1 MERSVGETVATRNAN
16 YLAQAADADK
26 KAARST
32 DEAARKAWLHIADG
46 YRDLAANLVRNVKP

>member
-1 MERSVGETVATRNAN
+1 VGETVATRNAN